1 MLDLDLL
8 YLLQVFELSL
18 AIFLTLLS
26 NFKQHLKMQIE
37 VFFKEI
43 FLFILE
49 TPSSSF
55 EHKWM
60 VIQALTRIC
69 AGKQASQKLVYFTFV
84 KLIQRLLLCLWD

>member
-1 MLDLDLL
+1 MYIVLL
-8 YLLQVFELSL
+8 TSVQYFDDITNLFFSILNP
-18 AIFLTLLS
+18 IF
-26 NFKQHLKMQIE
+26 Q

-43 FLFILE
+43 FLYILE

-69 AGKQASQKLVYFTFV
+69 AGLLTMFHIFKNVRKLSM
-84 KLIQRLLLCLWD
+84 

>member
-1 MLDLDLL
+1 MLIVLIFVGVSAVP
-8 YLLQVFELSL
+8 QVFELSL

-43 FLFILE
+43 FLYILE

-60 VIQALTRIC
+60 VIQALTRIT
-69 AGKQASQKLVYFTFV
+69 AGL
-84 KLIQRLLLCLWD
+84 